1 MERDSWLGVEL
12 RYLLALA
19 TIDRTGSF
27 RAAADELGY
36 VQSAVSQQIA
46 RLEDVVGTR
55 LVERSPGRGKV
66 WLTPAGRTLLGHA
79 EAIIARL
86 AAAKVDLERAL
97 DSGDQ
102 ILSVGLNES
111 AATRLLPRALALLS
125 QREPGR
131 QLVVSELGGWREA
144 HDRVADGTLDV
155 AVGHLPIGP
164 GPFEHVELYSSPC
177 VLVVAADSPLTR
189 RRQPPALDELA
200 AMTLVEH
207 PSWRFAPRLRTI
219 LEATGRTPRF
229 AASSNLNGAVLA
241 LAAAGIGAAVMPA
254 HAIPDEPRDDIV
266 TIDLSGI
273 LPPARVVA
281 YWHRDLGRPHVD
293 AFVAALR
300 EVAVAVREERSRAA

>member
-86 AAAKVDLERAL
+86 AAAKVDVERAL
-97 DSGDQ
+97 GNGDRV
-102 ILSVGLNES
+102 LSVGLNES
-111 AATRLLPRALALLS
+111 AATLLLPGALALMG
-125 QREPGR
+125 QRDPSR
-131 QLVVSELGGWREA
+131 RLAVSELGGWEEA
-144 HDRVADGTLDV
+144 RDKVASGALDL

-164 GPFEHVELYSSPC
+164 GPFEQVELYSSPC

-189 RRQPPALDELA
+189 QRQPPALEELA
-200 AMTLVEH
+200 AMTLIEH
-207 PSWRFAPRLRTI
+207 PGWRFAPRLRTI

-241 LAAAGIGAAVMPA
+241 LAAAGTGAAVMPA
-254 HAIPDEPRDDIV
+254 HAIPDAPGDDIV

-273 LPPARVVA
+273 LPPARVA
-281 YWHRDLGRPHVD
+281 AFWHRDLGRPHVD
-293 AFVAALR
+293 GFVAALR
-300 EVAVAVREERSRAA
+300 EVAASVRGERVRAA